1 MSTFGL
7 IALLLS
13 FAAAVISIAALVAG
27 RALGSRPLADTLSWA
42 GRAAALISALGLTA
56 ACLVMVYCFFIGDVS
71 IQYVLDNRSYGT
83 GALGALFKL
92 SGLWAGRSGSLMFW
106 AWLIALFWQSGAK
119 TYTSM

>member
-42 GRAAALISALGLTA
+42 RYGL
-56 ACLVMVYCFFIGDVS
+56 L
-71 IQYVLDNRSYGT
+71 
-83 GALGALFKL
+83 
-92 SGLWAGRSGSLMFW
+92 
-106 AWLIALFWQSGAK
+106 
-119 TYTSM
+119 